1 MIVFMWWVLIM
12 LKYRRIY
19 ELDDELYDFH
29 LRQKQYYLL
38 EGTVPTKEYLIEQ
51 MDNPEGFDEKDH
63 YIKKIY
69 YNEKMVA
76 LIDYQIGYR
85 FSMKHDN
92 SCLWIGLFLVDE
104 SWQRKG
110 IGKEI
115 MEFMIDEYKEICS
128 TVQLACIKENLKGLC
143 FWEKLGFKEID
154 VKRCGNLEVRV
165 LEKRI

>member
-1 MIVFMWWVLIM
+1 MWWVLIM

-38 EGTVPTKEYLIEQ
+38 EGTVPTKEYIIEQ

-69 YNEKMVA
+69 YNE
-76 LIDYQIGYR
+76 
-85 FSMKHDN
+85 
-92 SCLWIGLFLVDE
+92 

-115 MEFMIDEYKEICS
+115 MEFMIDEYKETCS

-165 LEKRI
+165 LEKGI